1 MNLKKQVCS
10 FVRPMEPTVSFDIA
24 NIMPQTNQYDC
35 GLFAIANA
43 TALLHGHS
51 PAKCV
56 WDMDKMREHLIQAFK
71 KKKLDQFPIIKER
84 RVPFGGAIKHSE
96 VVDIYCDCRM
106 PYDGSSGGDMI
117 QCSMCKNWFHCTC
130 VNLSSVA
137 NYKNKKWYCV
147 KCNVLMS

>member
-1 MNLKKQVCS
+1 MNLKEEVCS
-10 FVRPMEPTVSFDIA
+10 FVRLMEPTVSFDIA

-43 TALLHGHS
+43 PALLHGHS

-56 WDMDKMREHLIQAFK
+56 WDMDKMREHLIQAFT
-71 KKKLDQFPIIKER
+71 KKKLDQFPVVKER
-84 RVPFGGAIKHSE
+84 QVPFGGAIKHSE

-117 QCSMCKNWFHCTC
+117 QCSMCKSWFIVLVSTC
-130 VNLSSVA
+130 LVWLIIKIESGTV
-137 NYKNKKWYCV
+137 
-147 KCNVLMS
+147 